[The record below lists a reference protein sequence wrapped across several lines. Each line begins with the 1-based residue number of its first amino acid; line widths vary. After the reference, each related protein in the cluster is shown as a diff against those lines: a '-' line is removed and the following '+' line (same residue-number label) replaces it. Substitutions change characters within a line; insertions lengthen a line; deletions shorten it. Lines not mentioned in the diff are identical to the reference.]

1 MDLTEIGPQIIFGI
15 WIVCRG
21 VAGYRTYSRIIH
33 RKVRGGQ
40 MGHIALEAA
49 IYTALGLSG
58 LLLQVGSTL
67 AWRSLQALLLV
78 CGLWL
83 TVQSIRIAI
92 WRHNQKGNDDN
103 RNSQGFTQSKRLRCD
118 VEKLSVEATRL
129 LQQAPPRKI
138 SIRQVLGL
146 RPGSTVLP
154 SSLGFGFLVLGGL
167 LLVRIAP
174 ILHDRFPSRNG
185 SVSEMEA
192 VVVRTEY
199 YGSEPM
205 SDDRWYEVTFSYSV
219 TGTSYTGSSIV
230 LKQDVPEVGD
240 STSIVCWGDGA
251 SRAELADCRSISHHC
266 MWKPVVFPSF
276 LVLLGLVG
284 VAISGWSFARLR
296 RVLEAGVVGRAE
308 IIDVRRRLISS
319 INREAYAMDVH
330 LTHNA
335 MQEDRLVAVH
345 VSGQRAID
353 LISSKYAA
361 KETLSILYEPSN
373 PENVLILDAI

>member
-1 MDLTEIGPQIIFGI
+1 
-15 WIVCRG
+15 
-21 VAGYRTYSRIIH
+21 
-33 RKVRGGQ
+33 
-40 MGHIALEAA
+40 
-49 IYTALGLSG
+49 
-58 LLLQVGSTL
+58 
-67 AWRSLQALLLV
+67 
-78 CGLWL
+78 
-83 TVQSIRIAI
+83 
-92 WRHNQKGNDDN
+92 
-103 RNSQGFTQSKRLRCD
+103 
-118 VEKLSVEATRL
+118 
-129 LQQAPPRKI
+129 
-138 SIRQVLGL
+138 
-146 RPGSTVLP
+146 
-154 SSLGFGFLVLGGL
+154 
-167 LLVRIAP
+167 
-174 ILHDRFPSRNG
+174 
-185 SVSEMEA
+185 
-192 VVVRTEY
+192 
-199 YGSEPM
+199 
-205 SDDRWYEVTFSYSV
+205 
-219 TGTSYTGSSIV
+219 
-230 LKQDVPEVGD
+230 
-240 STSIVCWGDGA
+240 
-251 SRAELADCRSISHHC
+251 